1 MTEAIFEFLVQL
13 DDILWNRIG
22 LLIILSIGV
31 YLTIYSKFF
40 QFRALFKLKTYIKDL
55 IIYYLFNN
63 LMDKE
68 YKNIM

>member
-55 IIYYLFNN
+55 IICAEKGKQGIHQ
-63 LMDKE
+63 DSV
-68 YKNIM
+68 I